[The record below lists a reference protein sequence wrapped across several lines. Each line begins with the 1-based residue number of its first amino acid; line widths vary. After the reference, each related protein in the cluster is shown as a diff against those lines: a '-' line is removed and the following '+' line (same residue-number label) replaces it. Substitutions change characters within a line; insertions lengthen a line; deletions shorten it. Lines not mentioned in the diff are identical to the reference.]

1 MPCSDSLCQDDYY
14 SNYQQE
20 QSKNTVLEAML
31 CALLTEITNDP
42 NIDQSQLIENAE
54 ANGAIAISPFWSK
67 HRQEDDR
74 RIKRMVD
81 KLSAHELEVLKKLL

>member
-1 MPCSDSLCQDDYY
+1 MPCSDSRCQDDYY

-42 NIDQSQLIENAE
+42 NIDQSILIENAE
-54 ANGAIAISPFWSK
+54 ANGQIAISPFWYK

-74 RIKRMVD
+74 RIKKMVD